1 MTRYVI
7 QTKETKNMKRIVKK
21 YGSVRIQ
28 NDKMDGVIQIVG
40 YRKYNFHEEV
50 DVTFT
55 GKMNVS
61 IGWGK
66 EWVAFEKYSEIAHR
80 ISHVR
85 LNRLVRHTLYWEIKE
100 FLLIFDIRLLTAS
113 EIKKIKWVG

>member
-1 MTRYVI
+1 MKGYV
-7 QTKETKNMKRIVKK
+7 TKTPEAKALRRVVKK
-21 YGSVRIQ
+21 YGTLNIKDD
-28 NDKMDGVIQIVG
+28 NIEGAIQITH
-40 YRKYNFHEEV
+40 YRQYDFQEEV

-85 LNRLVRHTLYWEIKE
+85 LNRIVRHTLYWEVKS
-100 FLLIFDIRLLTAS
+100 FLLIFDIRLKSVS